1 MEKLRYQPIGVRKAL
16 TEMKDLSEL
25 MVDLAY
31 SAVLFNDREIAEDVR
46 ELESQVERLRYILG
60 MNAMI
65 SVRDAQDAELM
76 APITMAA
83 SAANKISDAAADI
96 ANIVL
101 LNLGLHPSVLEAFQ
115 EVDER
120 VARVR
125 VFEESVLVGK
135 TLAKLRLPIKFGST
149 IIAVRRKGEW
159 ILDPSESMKVEKDDF
174 LIAYGSRT
182 GVEELRRLANP
193 KQPSPAPSGGP
204 AAKAKRPPSLIE
216 VERELA
222 ELKDTSE
229 LMVDLAYSALLFND
243 ADLAKEVIK
252 LEEHVDQLHTKYEL
266 KVLSD
271 LASPD
276 QAASILGML
285 RLGVSTEN
293 IADAALV
300 MARPVAL
307 GLHAHPVLQ
316 AAIDASDE
324 IVTRVK
330 IPKASKLAEKT
341 LEDLKFYDE
350 TGMWVVA
357 IRRGKE
363 WIYHPGGSTQLKQGD
378 SLIVRGEPEGK
389 KVLQSL
395 AGETLGSS

>member
-1 MEKLRYQPIGVRKAL
+1 
-16 TEMKDLSEL
+16 MKDLSEL

-31 SAVLFNDREIAEDVR
+31 SAVLFNDREIAEEVR
-46 ELESQVERLRYILG
+46 ELESRVEDLRYILG

-101 LNLGLHPSVLEAFQ
+101 LNLGLHPAVLKAFQ

-135 TLAKLRLPIKFGST
+135 TLTKLRLPIKFGST

-159 ILDPSESMKVEKDDF
+159 ILDPPDDLNVEEDDF

-182 GVEELRRLANP
+182 GVEKLRKLASP
-193 KQPSPAPSGGP
+193 RQPGPTPSEAP
-204 AAKAKRPPSLIE
+204 AAPQRPPSVVEIE
-216 VERELA
+216 RQLA

-252 LEEHVDQLHTKYEL
+252 LEEHVDRLHTMYEL
-266 KVLSD
+266 RVLSD
-271 LASPD
+271 LASPE
-276 QAASILGML
+276 QASSILGML

-307 GLHAHPVLQ
+307 GLQAHPILQ
-316 AAIDASDE
+316 AAIEASDE
-324 IVTRVK
+324 IMTRVK
-330 IPKASKLAEKT
+330 IPKGSKLVEKT
-341 LEDLKFYDE
+341 LEDLKLYDE

-363 WIYHPGGSTQLKQGD
+363 WIYHPGGSTELKQGD

-389 KVLQSL
+389 KVLRSL
-395 AGETLGSS
+395 ANEKH

>member
-1 MEKLRYQPIGVRKAL
+1 MERFRYQPIGVRKAL

-31 SAVLFNDREIAEDVR
+31 SAVLFNDREIAEEVR
-46 ELESQVERLRYILG
+46 ELESRVEDLRYILG

-101 LNLGLHPSVLEAFQ
+101 LNLGLHPAVLKAFQ

-135 TLAKLRLPIKFGST
+135 TLTKLRLPIKFGST

-159 ILDPSESMKVEKDDF
+159 ILDPPDDLNVEEDDF

-182 GVEELRRLANP
+182 GVEKLRKLASP
-193 KQPSPAPSGGP
+193 RQPGPTPSEAP
-204 AAKAKRPPSLIE
+204 AAPQRPPSVVEIE
-216 VERELA
+216 RQLA

-243 ADLAKEVIK
+243 ADLAREVIK
-252 LEEHVDQLHTKYEL
+252 LEEHVDRLHTMYEL
-266 KVLSD
+266 RVLSD

-276 QAASILGML
+276 QASSILGML

-307 GLHAHPVLQ
+307 GLQAHPILQ
-316 AAIDASDE
+316 AAIEASDE
-324 IVTRVK
+324 IMTRVK
-330 IPKASKLAEKT
+330 IPKGSKLVEKT
-341 LEDLKFYDE
+341 LEDLKLYDE

-363 WIYHPGGSTQLKQGD
+363 WIYHPGGSTELKQGD

-389 KVLQSL
+389 KVLRSL
-395 AGETLGSS
+395 ANEKH